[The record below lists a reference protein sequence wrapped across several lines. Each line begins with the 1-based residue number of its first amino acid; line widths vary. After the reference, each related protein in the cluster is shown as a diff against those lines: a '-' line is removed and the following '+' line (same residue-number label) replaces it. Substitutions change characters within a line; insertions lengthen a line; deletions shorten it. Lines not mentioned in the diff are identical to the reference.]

1 VTDNHLISLKIIQN
15 VDKSENCVQNKH
27 DLCEGDI
34 IIESNTGSKT
44 TNICKCQCHD
54 NMYQLIQRM
63 QAVNSQ

>member
-1 VTDNHLISLKIIQN
+1 

-34 IIESNTGSKT
+34 IVESVTGSKT

-54 NMYQLIQRM
+54 NMYQLIRRM
-63 QAVNSQ
+63 QAVNSSDNSYNLLSMS

>member
-1 VTDNHLISLKIIQN
+1 

-54 NMYQLIQRM
+54 NMYQLVRRM
-63 QAVNSQ
+63 QAANSQG